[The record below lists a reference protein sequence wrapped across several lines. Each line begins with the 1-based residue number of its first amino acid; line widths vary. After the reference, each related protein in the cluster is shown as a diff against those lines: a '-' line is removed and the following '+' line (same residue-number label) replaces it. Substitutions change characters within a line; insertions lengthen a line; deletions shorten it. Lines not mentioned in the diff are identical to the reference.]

1 MPTKVKRTLL
11 VTNKDD
17 AKTYLNADGVS
28 LGITSFGNY
37 ILARLYMNG
46 GKNGYAI
53 LNDTSK
59 AILYP
64 NDKAHPVEADV
75 NFFTS
80 VLTNNKNCLVGLLFD
95 DSQVASQIPPTSG
108 IYTDVKGLKDEAILQ
123 SSKNS
128 VIRFHLHAN
137 NTVNAVTLQEIN
149 LSLYFMQYACTAKS
163 VSNTV
168 TATVDKAEAYD
179 GDIVTFTATVAD
191 GETFEGWYSD
201 VACTNLVST
210 DQIYSVSP
218 TSDLTLYAKDTHDV
232 KLFTCAAVAGA
243 NISSASVSD
252 SAIPVNGSCTFS
264 ATTNTGC
271 IFDGWYSD
279 ESCTHLVSTTNPY
292 VVTITANTTLY
303 AKAHLSKLNISVGQA
318 EHGTASVNASVIT
331 YGDNAIFTF
340 NPESDDYKLYGWY
353 ADEGLT
359 QLVSEDNPY
368 ICTPTTDYK
377 LYPKSGAVM
386 YTIKL
391 TRGLKGVAGRSGT
404 WTLKIAALYYDQLT
418 YNEKQYVKTGEFDK
432 IESSKVLGQTTKTGV
447 DMIAAI
453 KTSLQVPA
461 NTTCAIW
468 CQLSDAPVTCFAES
482 GDISLGERSMLTYW
496 PYYIFTPT
504 QDKEYFCYY
513 SDSACICT
521 AVAKDGIE
529 YADATT
535 PTFAGKDAM
544 FTAIVKEGY
553 IFRGWY
559 SDEECTTF
567 ISSDNPLSI
576 TTPSVNK
583 DSADPQD
590 NETTTSELTLYARAR
605 SITGKSDILYFKV
618 NGSYKSATKVYKKV
632 SGTWVEQT
640 DLPTIF
646 SGGSNGAASNY
657 VYGGSV

>member
-17 AKTYLNADGVS
+17 AKTYLEADGLS

-46 GKNGYAI
+46 SKNGYAI
-53 LNDTSK
+53 LNEKSRS
-59 AILYP
+59 ILYP
-64 NDKAHPVEADV
+64 NDKAHPVEADA

-80 VLTNNKNCLVGLLFD
+80 VLTDNKSCYVSLLFD
-95 DSQVASQIPPTSG
+95 DSQVASEVPTSKG
-108 IYTDVKGLKDEAILQ
+108 VYTDVKGLKDEAILQ

-128 VIRFHLHAN
+128 VIRFHLHVN
-137 NTVNAVTLQEIN
+137 NTVNAVTLQKID

-210 DQIYSVSP
+210 DQICSVSP
-218 TSDLTLYAKDTHDV
+218 TSDLTLYAKDIHDV

-243 NISSASVSD
+243 NISSVSVSD
-252 SAIPVNGSCTFS
+252 SAIPVNGSCIFS

-279 ESCTHLVSTTNPY
+279 ESCTHLVSTANPY

-368 ICTPTTDYK
+368 TCTPTTDYK
-377 LYPKSGAVM
+377 LYPKSGVVM

-391 TRGLKGVAGRSGT
+391 TRGLKSTLGRTGT
-404 WTLKIAALYYDQLT
+404 WTLKIAALYYNQLT
-418 YNEKQYVKTGEFDK
+418 YDEKQYIKTGEFDK
-432 IESSKVLGQTTKTGV
+432 IESSKVYGQTTKTGV

-504 QDKEYFCYY
+504 QNKEYFCYY

-521 AVAKDGIE
+521 AIAKDGIE

-559 SDEECTTF
+559 SDEGCTTF
-567 ISSDNPLSI
+567 ISSNNPLSI
-576 TTPSVNK
+576 ATPSVNK
-583 DSADPQD
+583 ESADPQD
-590 NETTTSELTLYARAR
+590 GEAATSELTLYARAR
-605 SITGKSDILYFKV
+605 SITGKSDMLYFRV
-618 NGSYKSATKVYKKV
+618 NGSYKSATRVYKKV

-640 DLPTIF
+640 DLPAIF
-646 SGGSNGAASNY
+646 SDESNGIASNY

>member
-1 MPTKVKRTLL
+1 MAKVVQTTLQIAEANVEQYCIADGL
-11 VTNKDD
+11 SLNTGGY
-17 AKTYLNADGVS
+17 AIRLYLNGHTYGS
-28 LGITSFGNY
+28 
-37 ILARLYMNG
+37 
-46 GKNGYAI
+46 AI
-53 LNDTSK
+53 LNDAAK
-59 AILYP
+59 EVLYP
-64 NDKAHPVEADV
+64 SATAHPLKIDSFIRANKSGGSMTISLQFDG
-75 NFFTS
+75 TS
-80 VLTNNKNCLVGLLFD
+80 V
-95 DSQVASQIPPTSG
+95 DSETGSWGT
-108 IYTDVKGLKDEAILQ
+108 GLKDKIKEGISDPVVINSDRSTEIKWHIKG
-123 SSKNS
+123 SSTVS
-128 VIRFHLHAN
+128 RFSIASTRLTFYFNQYEMWPLIGNDAN
-137 NTVNAVTLQEIN
+137 GIQE
-149 LSLYFMQYACTAKS
+149 TT
-163 VSNTV
+163 VSNTSPYQGDTV
-168 TATVDKAEAYD
+168 VFTPKLVQGATWV
-179 GDIVTFTATVAD
+179 
-191 GETFEGWYSD
+191 GWYSD
-201 VACTNLVST
+201 AACTNLVST
-210 DQIYSVSP
+210 DQNYSVSP
-218 TSDLTLYAKDTHDV
+218 TSDLTLYAKATHNAE
-232 KLFTCAAVAGA
+232 LFTCAAVAGA
-243 NISSASVSD
+243 NISSVSVSD
-252 SAIPVNGSCTFS
+252 STVPANSSCTFS
-264 ATTNTGC
+264 ATVNIGC

-279 ESCTHLVSTTNPY
+279 KSYTNLASTANPY
-292 VVTITANTTLY
+292 VAIITADTTLY

-331 YGDNAIFTF
+331 YGDKAIFTF

-368 ICTPTTDYK
+368 TCTPTMDYK
-377 LYPKSGAVM
+377 LYPKSGVVM

-391 TRGLKGVAGRSGT
+391 TRGLKGALGQSGT

-418 YNEKQYVKTGEFDK
+418 YTEKRYIKTGEFDK
-432 IESSKVLGQTTKTGV
+432 IESSKVYGQITKTGV

-468 CQLSDAPVTCFAES
+468 CQLSGAPATCFAES
-482 GDISLGERSMLTYW
+482 GDISLGERNMLTYW

-513 SDSACICT
+513 SSSGACICT
-521 AVAKDGIE
+521 AIAKDGIE

-535 PTFAGKDAM
+535 PTFAGKKAM
-544 FTAIVKEGY
+544 FMAIVKEGY

-559 SDEECTTF
+559 SDEGCTTF

-576 TTPSVNK
+576 TTPSVNR

-590 NETTTSELTLYARAR
+590 GEETTSELTLYARAR

-657 VYGGSV
+657 IYGGNA

>member
-1 MPTKVKRTLL
+1 MPNKIFNIRLRNKRDTEA
-11 VTNKDD
+11 NWEKKDP
-17 AKTYLNADGVS
+17 L
-28 LGITSFGNY
+28 
-37 ILARLYMNG
+37 IL
-46 GKNGYAI
+46 
-53 LNDTSK
+53 
-59 AILYP
+59 
-64 NDKAHPVEADV
+64 
-75 NFFTS
+75 
-80 VLTNNKNCLVGLLFD
+80 
-95 DSQVASQIPPTSG
+95 
-108 IYTDVKGLKDEAILQ
+108 
-123 SSKNS
+123 
-128 VIRFHLHAN
+128 
-137 NTVNAVTLQEIN
+137 
-149 LSLYFMQYACTAKS
+149 
-163 VSNTV
+163 
-168 TATVDKAEAYD
+168 
-179 GDIVTFTATVAD
+179 D
-191 GETFEGWYSD
+191 GETIVVTTASGETRVKIGDGAKNYTQLPFLDEVLKNEINNKAAIDAGVYTAVASSSDGVAYIATVPGIESLSSGASFIMIPDKTSASKEPTIDVNGLGAKKIRRRLSAITTSLQSGYSNTWISINKPFQIVYDGATWVGWYSD
-201 VACTNLVST
+201 AACTNLVST
-210 DQIYSVSP
+210 DQNYSISP
-218 TSDLTLYAKDTHDV
+218 ASDLTLYAKATHDAE
-232 KLFTCAAVAGA
+232 LFTCAAVAGA

-252 SAIPVNGSCTFS
+252 PTVPTNGNCTFS
-264 ATTNTGC
+264 ATVNTGYV
-271 IFDGWYSD
+271 FDGWYLD
-279 ESCTHLVSTTNPY
+279 ESCTNLVSAENPY
-292 VVTITANTTLY
+292 TATITTNTTLY

-331 YGDNAIFTF
+331 YGDNATFTF

-368 ICTPTTDYK
+368 TCTPTTDYK

-432 IESSKVLGQTTKTGV
+432 IESSKVFGQTTKTGT
-447 DMIAAI
+447 DTIAAV
-453 KTSLQVPA
+453 KASLQVPA

-468 CQLSDAPVTCFAES
+468 CQLSDALVTCFAES

-521 AVAKDGIE
+521 AIAKDGIE

-535 PTFAGKDAM
+535 PIFAGKDAM

-553 IFRGWY
+553 TFKGWY
-559 SDEECTTF
+559 SDEGCTTF
-567 ISSDNPLSI
+567 ISSNNPLSI

-590 NETTTSELTLYARAR
+590 GEATTSKLTLYARVK
-605 SITGKSDILYFKV
+605 SITVGSNILYFKA
-618 NGSYKSATKVYKKV
+618 NGLYKSATKVYKKV
-632 SGTWVEQT
+632 SGTWVQQE
-640 DLPTIF
+640 DLSAIF
-646 SGGSNGAASNY
+646 SGESSGTASNY